1 MGGPGD
7 PPVPSGD
14 PPDGTERTLAM
25 EAAVRKS
32 EREENAEVARQAAA
46 VLPSLEMLD
55 KIMRYENP
63 TIEIFHHAKTAHSP
77 ALPVPLS
84 APRAS
89 RVTLYG

>member
-1 MGGPGD
+1 
-7 PPVPSGD
+7 
-14 PPDGTERTLAM
+14 M

-32 EREENAEVARQAAA
+32 EREENAEVARQAVA

-55 KIMRYENP
+55 KIMRYGNP

-89 RVTLYG
+89 RVTLLLASFVISNFALICHAFACDP